1 MATNNLLNQPT
12 PGYRRFVD
20 NQVLTDNQ
28 LNEVLDYLNHQDRL
42 SRLLLQGAGIV
53 CGLKISLNEAGNEI
67 ILTEGVAL
75 TTAGDLLKSGK
86 RTFKGFKKFD
96 DANVKY
102 PEFTGNGSGTLNLWA
117 LEEDTSPTDVNLL
130 NQFKSKTDV
139 PLEQAVALLYFED
152 YLDEEKDC
160 SSVDCDTQ
168 GQEVINRLRVLL
180 VSTDDA
186 QTIAEQD
193 SIFSGFLLKDTDLT
207 DQAIERHYVPR
218 VMLNESNTKTFSQ
231 FKDAYDISLNDI
243 ADKIRKLSQ
252 IAIFTESLEKVDI
265 DPASEIMSLSPTSYN
280 YQYLYDFYR
289 DLSAACNELQGRLQ
303 KSAGFCCPDPEAFPK
318 HLLLGGFNATGKLL
332 RHRFY
337 PSPTHNKFK
346 IGQLRSAFERI
357 LLMIKEF
364 DGGPKR
370 EIKIT
375 PSRNDH
381 YSLGKRA
388 VPFYYNLD
396 ESDDPSE
403 FIEKW
408 NSEDQDLIPNYYG
421 ISYPGDEFNPLNVT
435 LEGHD
440 FYRVEGHTGTHVRD
454 AHKSIQQIRDNKAL
468 PFKVMPVAIGE
479 YPDEGMVDFEKYRVY
494 FDDLQVVL
502 EAWNEEQQCIV
513 RSASTFLTGFSS
525 KNPGEHTAYQV
536 QEEAEEAGASD
547 DFTGIVFQP
556 EFIPLTYAQPIKTES
571 EFKTGGKRAKKTR
584 ENQVLKSFSAAE
596 NSFGNLYFENVK
608 TTHSSS
614 DIFVNIIDLIP
625 GILQNWNNEIVE
637 AAVTIPGQLIG
648 LLKEVE
654 DYKLTDIEE
663 FSEAKLKAYLTSL
676 NNLCRK
682 AKSSNNRLQQL
693 MNKEESELK
702 SKIWMKDYLFIL
714 NRIIS
719 SCCMMEKIKVLY
731 QTILERKSE
740 LLSRQT
746 LQQFIKDHPGA
757 EHKAGAEKGG
767 TFVLLYYSKNR
778 KPAGIPKLEAAGL
791 ESLAGATIAPMRMMA
806 EQPVAMA
813 SEALMSEFETVIPT
827 GMESFMEIPE
837 AWKRIRERI
846 RFPGVEMIPHGT
858 VVGDLC
864 LPYVCCSDSPPA
876 TFVFPEQLATL
887 RLPTDQICVDTE
899 EGNNNPIP
907 LTVVPAEGTVK
918 AFIGK
923 RELEDVIIVNEN
935 GAFFDTNKVSAED
948 FGATIRFE
956 VNGQAVDPVLQIRK
970 KPRAIFSI
978 SENVRFEKRNTVA
991 VLSIK
996 NSSEPID
1003 ELRFKWN
1010 INGEIIDHENATATA
1025 TEFIHMLKVRPG
1037 EKLTVDVKLTAFND
1051 FCDDSSQETMEIQVP
1066 GTDEPDNPSD
1076 PNDPIDPGDPIDP
1089 VNPVDPIDP
1098 IDPGEP
1104 IEPVEPVD
1112 KFDVILRS
1120 AGNNKIEVIKVIR
1133 EITGLGLRKS
1143 KELVD
1148 SAPSL
1153 VQKGVS
1159 RAEAKKLKQLLERAG
1174 AKVTVK

>member
-53 CGLKISLNEAGNEI
+53 CGLNISLNKAGNEI

-86 RTFKGFKKFD
+86 RTFKGFKKFED
-96 DANVKY
+96 SNVKY
-102 PEFTGNGSGTLNLWA
+102 PEFTGDSGTMNLWA
-117 LEEDTSPTDVNLL
+117 LEEDTSPTDVNPL

-139 PLEQAVALLYFED
+139 PIEQAVALLYFED

-168 GQEVINRLRVLL
+168 GQGVINRLRVLL
-180 VSTDDA
+180 ISTEDA
-186 QTIAEQD
+186 QIIAEQD
-193 SIFSGFLLKDTDLT
+193 SIFSGFLQKDTDLT
-207 DQAIERHYVPR
+207 DQTIERHYVPR

-243 ADKIRKLSQ
+243 ADNIRKLSQ
-252 IAIFTESLEKVDI
+252 IAIFEETLQKVDI
-265 DPASEIMSLSPTSYN
+265 DPASEIMSLTHTSYN

-289 DLSAACNELQGRLQ
+289 DLSTACNELQSRLQ

-346 IGQLRSAFERI
+346 IGQLRSAFGRI
-357 LLMIKEF
+357 LRMINEF
-364 DGGPKR
+364 DGGTKR

-396 ESDDPSE
+396 NSDDPAG

-408 NSEDQDLIPNYYG
+408 NPDDHDLTPNYYG
-421 ISYPGDEFNPLNVT
+421 FSYPGGEFNPLNIS
-435 LEGHD
+435 LDGHD
-440 FYRVEGHTGTHVRD
+440 FYRVEGHTGTQVRD

-479 YPDEGMVDFEKYRVY
+479 FPDEEMVDFEKYRVY

-536 QEEAEEAGASD
+536 KERAEEAGVND
-547 DFTGIVFQP
+547 DFTGLVFQP

-571 EFKTGGKRAKKTR
+571 QFKTGGKRAKKTK
-584 ENQVLKSFSAAE
+584 ENQVLNSFASAE

-608 TTHSSS
+608 VTHSSS

-648 LLKEVE
+648 LLKELE

-663 FSEAKLKAYLTSL
+663 FSEAKLNAYLKSL

-731 QTILERKSE
+731 QTILERKIE

-757 EHKAGAEKGG
+757 EHKAGVEKGG
-767 TFVLLYYSKNR
+767 TFVLLYFSKNR
-778 KPAGIPKLEAAGL
+778 KPTGTQRL
-791 ESLAGATIAPMRMMA
+791 ESAGMESLTSASIAPMRMMT
-806 EQPVAMA
+806 EQPAPMA
-813 SEALMSEFETVIPT
+813 SEVLMSEFETAFSA
-827 GMESFMEIPE
+827 GEGAFFEIPE
-837 AWKRIRERI
+837 AWRRIRERI

-887 RLPTDQICVDTE
+887 RLPTDQICVNTE
-899 EGNNNPIP
+899 EDNNNPIA
-907 LTVVPAEGTVK
+907 LTVVPVEGTVK

-923 RELEDVIIVNEN
+923 RELENVIIVNEN
-935 GAFFDTNKVSAED
+935 GTFFDPNKVSAED

-956 VNGQAVDPVLQIRK
+956 VNSQAVDPVLQIRE
-970 KPRAIFSI
+970 KPRALFSI

-996 NSSEPID
+996 NNSEPFE
-1003 ELRFKWN
+1003 ELQYKWN
-1010 INGEIIDHENATATA
+1010 INGEIIDNENA

-1037 EKLTVDVKLTAFND
+1037 EKLTVDVKLTAFNG
-1051 FCDDSSQETMEIQVP
+1051 FCEDTSQKTMEFQVP
-1066 GTDEPDNPSD
+1066 GQDQPDNPT
-1076 PNDPIDPGDPIDP
+1076 DPID
-1089 VNPVDPIDP
+1089 PVDPIDP
-1098 IDPGEP
+1098 IDPVDP
-1104 IEPVEPVD
+1104 IDPIDPNEPVEPVD

-1148 SAPSL
+1148 SAPSI

-1159 RAEAKKLKQLLERAG
+1159 RAEAIKLKQLLERAG